1 MGCSLR
7 REHETVANL
16 KREFT
21 PNQVFVGLP
30 WKNVRPRYERIISK
44 LEGKY
49 PLHFTIVG
57 RNDGQDAGDLLEIIK
72 QRISS
77 SSYAI
82 FDATGGNANVSLEF
96 GYAEGIEVPRAIY
109 LSAHKSAQKSL
120 AGDPIISDL
129 HGQRRVQYKNE
140 ATLSKELHRFCRS
153 HPYTARF
160 EKALSDAVKGLT
172 KGKKKRARAL
182 AIKTIRALD
191 GKDKMR
197 RAELVQLLQAREY
210 HEWEVEFILK
220 KLHVS
225 GVVKCTVG
233 KYSEAYIA

>member
-1 MGCSLR
+1 MAGS
-7 REHETVANL
+7 
-16 KREFT
+16 KRVFI

-44 LEGKY
+44 LEAKY

-96 GYAEGIEVPRAIY
+96 GYAEGIEVQRAIY

-129 HGQRRVQYKNE
+129 YGQRRVQYKNE
-140 ATLSKELHRFCRS
+140 ATLSKELHKFCRA

-160 EKALSDAVKGLT
+160 EKALGDAMKGLA

-182 AIKTIRALD
+182 AIKTVRALD
-191 GKDKMR
+191 GKDKVR
-197 RAELVQLLQAREY
+197 RAELFQLLQAREY
-210 HEWEVEFILK
+210 EEREVEFILK
-220 KLHVS
+220 KLHSS
-225 GVVKCTVG
+225 GIVKCTVG